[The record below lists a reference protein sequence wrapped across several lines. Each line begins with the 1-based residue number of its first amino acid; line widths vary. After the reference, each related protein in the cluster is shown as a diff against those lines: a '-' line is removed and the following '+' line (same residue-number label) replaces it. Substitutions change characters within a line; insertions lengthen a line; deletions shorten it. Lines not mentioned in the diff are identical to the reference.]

1 MPAGL
6 SNVVAIACGSA
17 HGLVL
22 RADGTVVAWGMQ
34 NTVPPGLSNVTAIAS
49 GFGHC
54 LALLAEGTVTAW
66 GDNSHGQT
74 NVPGGLSNAVAI
86 ASGGSHSLALRAAG
100 TVIAWGSNDFGQT
113 NVPGDL
119 SNVVAIAGGGG
130 HSLAVVGE
138 SPPILKAPLVD
149 SFLSNG
155 VFTVSLPSQS
165 GRVYALE
172 FKNSLNIGTW
182 TALPLVAGNGGP
194 LTLTDP
200 TATSAGR
207 FYRVREW

>member
-1 MPAGL
+1 L

-49 GFGHC
+49 GYGHC
-54 LALLAEGTVTAW
+54 LALRADGMVTAW

-74 NVPGGLSNAVAI
+74 NVPRGLRNAVAI
-86 ASGGSHSLALRAAG
+86 ASGASHSLALRAAG
-100 TVIAWGSNDFGQT
+100 TVIAWGSNEFGQT
-113 NVPGDL
+113 NVPADL
-119 SNVVAIAGGGG
+119 SNVVAVAGGGG
-130 HSLAVVGE
+130 HTLAVVGD
-138 SPPILKAPLVD
+138 SPPILKAPLVNP
-149 SFLSNG
+149 FLSNG
-155 VFTVSLPSQS
+155 LFTVSLPTQN

-172 FKNSLNIGTW
+172 FNNSLNTGTW
-182 TALPLVAGNGGP
+182 TALPLVAGNGGA

-200 TATSAGR
+200 AATSGGR
-207 FYRVREW
+207 FYRVRDW